1 MQQTIVN
8 LKQRIENNYKRI
20 QSKFSLSK
28 LALKMINNL
37 LDTNATNKEI
47 HQWLTKHENIIY
59 VLEYNLEIIEQNH
72 NLKNTINHS
81 IQRIEKYK
89 DELQTDNILIETI
102 LSVLE
107 YLLSEDLPNEQ
118 IKSLYGNISSS
129 IKMLEEKIDKLK
141 KIFNN
146 FSLFH
151 LARDLKCSYFTVSKH
166 GSERKIIQSGK
177 ML

>member
-8 LKQRIENNYKRI
+8 LKQRIENNYKKI

-28 LALKMINNL
+28 LALKMIDKL
-37 LDTNATNKEI
+37 IDTNATNEEI

-72 NLKNTINHS
+72 YLKNTINHS
-81 IQRIEKYK
+81 IQRIETYK

-118 IKSLYGNISSS
+118 IKSLFDNISNT
-129 IKMLEEKIDKLK
+129 IEMIEEKIDKIEK
-141 KIFNN
+141 NI
-146 FSLFH
+146 
-151 LARDLKCSYFTVSKH
+151 
-166 GSERKIIQSGK
+166 
-177 ML
+177 